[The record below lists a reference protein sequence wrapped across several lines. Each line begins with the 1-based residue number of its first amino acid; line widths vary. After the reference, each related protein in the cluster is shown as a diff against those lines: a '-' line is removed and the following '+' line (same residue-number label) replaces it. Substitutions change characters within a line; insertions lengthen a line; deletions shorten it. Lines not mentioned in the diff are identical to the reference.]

1 MQWECCCLFAGHEA
15 ELWEIEQRQLHER
28 HQLART
34 QLKETFFLQRSQMLN
49 RHKKV
54 STASYT
60 EGNLGL
66 EKRDHERLSK
76 VAYVLALYYW
86 LPSVER
92 QSIFATISA
101 CVMHWILDLSGPV
114 LSAGRGFWVV
124 FLGNLGSWW
133 NVTGQRGKFWRTE
146 IFLLSSC

>member
-15 ELWEIEQRQLHER
+15 ELWEMEQRQLHER

-54 STASYT
+54 SAALHT

-66 EKRDHERLSK
+66 ELKKRSRK
-76 VAYVLALYYW
+76 
-86 LPSVER
+86 R
-92 QSIFATISA
+92 FI
-101 CVMHWILDLSGPV
+101 
-114 LSAGRGFWVV
+114 VV
-124 FLGNLGSWW
+124 F
-133 NVTGQRGKFWRTE
+133 VRIGKAT
-146 IFLLSSC
+146 LN